1 MIRTLLFILLTWF
14 TSIVCVQAEGWI
26 HVQDDADLLSQET
39 KQSIQQMA
47 AQFHDDTGTVFL
59 LKTDIRSDLSLFQQ
73 DSTNAFA
80 NFIRNVPSEKGM
92 LLYFQMKRNSQKG
105 KVNFSAGYGL
115 QGAFKMVDVRRILQ
129 DKILHF
135 RHNMADQKVLIE
147 GVSEYFLVVKNH
159 KSAQNTSLGPSDTV
173 KIGAIQTGLSK
184 KSLFWLL
191 IGLFASLVL
200 VTIFYIVGKRR
211 CPDCGS
217 RLHVNIRPLYRTDSP
232 YKRIKIIKC
241 FDCNYF
247 RKYLF

>member
-1 MIRTLLFILLTWF
+1 MIKTLLIIFFTWYA
-14 TSIVCVQAEGWI
+14 SLVCVSAEGWI
-26 HVQDDADLLSQET
+26 HVQDDADLLTQET
-39 KQSIQQMA
+39 KQSIQEMA
-47 AQFHDDTGTVFL
+47 AQFHDDTKTVFL
-59 LKTDIRSDLSLFQQ
+59 LKTDIRSDLSLFKQ

-80 NFIRNVPSEKGM
+80 NFIRNVPKEKGM

-115 QGAFKMVDVRRILQ
+115 QGAFQMVDVRRILQ

-135 RHNMADQKVLIE
+135 RHNMADQKVLVE
-147 GVSEYFLVVKNH
+147 GIGEYFLVVKNH
-159 KSAQNTSLGPSDTV
+159 KTSETDSLGPSDTV
-173 KIGAIQTGLSK
+173 KIGTIQTGLSK

-200 VTIFYIVGKRR
+200 VTVFYIVGKRR
-211 CPDCGS
+211 CPECGS

>member
-1 MIRTLLFILLTWF
+1 M
-14 TSIVCVQAEGWI
+14 VCIHAEGWI
-26 HVQDDADLLSQET
+26 HIQDDADLLSQET

-47 AQFHDDTGTVFL
+47 AQFHVDTGTVFL
-59 LKTDIRSDLSLFQQ
+59 LKTDLRSDLSLFQQ

-80 NFIRNVPSEKGM
+80 NFIRNVPNEKGM

-115 QGAFKMVDVRRILQ
+115 QGAFQMVDVRRILQ
-129 DKILHF
+129 EKILHF
-135 RHNMADQKVLIE
+135 RHNMADQQVLIE
-147 GVSEYFLVVKNH
+147 GVSEYFLVVRNH
-159 KSAQNTSLGPSDTV
+159 KTAKNVSVGPSENV
-173 KIGAIQTGLSK
+173 KIGDIQTGLSK

-200 VTIFYIVGKRR
+200 VTVFYIVGKRR
-211 CPDCGS
+211 CPECGS

>member
-1 MIRTLLFILLTWF
+1 
-14 TSIVCVQAEGWI
+14 
-26 HVQDDADLLSQET
+26 VQDDADLLSQET

-47 AQFHDDTGTVFL
+47 AEFRNDTGTVFL
-59 LKTDIRSDLSLFQQ
+59 LKTDIRSDLSLFSQ

-80 NFIRNVPSEKGM
+80 NFIRNVPNEKGM

-105 KVNFSAGYGL
+105 KVNFSAGFGL
-115 QGAFKMVDVRRILQ
+115 QGAFQMVDVRRILQ

-135 RHNMADQKVLIE
+135 RHNMANQKVLIE
-147 GVSEYFLVVKNH
+147 GISEYFLVVKNH
-159 KSAQNTSLGPSDTV
+159 RSTQNISPGPSDTV

-200 VTIFYIVGKRR
+200 VTVFYIVGKRR

>member
-1 MIRTLLFILLTWF
+1 MIRTFLLIFFIWHV
-14 TSIVCVQAEGWI
+14 SVNCVSSDGWI
-26 HVQDDADLLSQET
+26 HVQDDADLLSRET
-39 KQSIQQMA
+39 RQSIQQMA
-47 AQFHDDTGTVFL
+47 AQFYDDTGTVFL
-59 LKTDIRSDLSLFQQ
+59 LKTDIRSDLSLFPQ

-80 NFIRNVPSEKGM
+80 NFIRNVPNEKGM

-115 QGAFKMVDVRRILQ
+115 QGAFQMVDVRRILQ

-159 KSAQNTSLGPSDTV
+159 KTTQNVSLGPSDTV
-173 KIGAIQTGLSK
+173 KIGDIQTGLSK

-191 IGLFASLVL
+191 MGLFASLVL

-211 CPDCGS
+211 CPECGS